1 MGESVTGAINLSRCQ
16 YRDAT
21 FADLYEFRL
30 SSETSVDLR
39 LDSDEFDAHLIVL
52 DAKGSLVGESDSG
65 GDGTN
70 AGFTDLLPAGTYYV
84 VAKPLSEYRSAG
96 AYRLSLGV
104 GE

>member
-1 MGESVTGAINLSRCQ
+1 
-16 YRDAT
+16 
-21 FADLYEFRL
+21 
-30 SSETSVDLR
+30 
-39 LDSDEFDAHLIVL
+39 VL

-84 VAKPLSEYRSAG
+84 VAKPLSRVPVG
-96 AYRLSLGV
+96 GGHTRLSLGV